1 MKKEINNITFEKE
14 MNNGENFNKKNEY
27 LINTKNNEIKK
38 NKEDNNKKI
47 EQPKYREIIKEKEK
61 ESKQN
66 IIKYRMI
73 SPEQIK
79 QKQIKEINQP
89 EQKEEANDVKP
100 TKGRIFSYNFR

>member
-1 MKKEINNITFEKE
+1 M
-14 MNNGENFNKKNEY
+14 
-27 LINTKNNEIKK
+27 KK

-73 SPEQIK
+73 SPEQIQGNIWSK
-79 QKQIKEINQP
+79 IFTIKTF
-89 EQKEEANDVKP
+89 KWSSK
-100 TKGRIFSYNFR
+100 KSKRGCK